1 MNENISGWFVMLL
14 GMGTVFFG
22 LICLVAITRL
32 MSFFTNKAAGKAS
45 AAPAAVPAAAPAV
58 QAGIPN
64 RPQFAAAVAAAI
76 ATEMGTEPSGLRI
89 VSIEKK

>member
-22 LICLVAITRL
+22 LVCLVAITKT
-32 MSFFTNKAAGKAS
+32 MSFFTNKATSKAQ
-45 AAPAAVPAAAPAV
+45 APAAAPA
-58 QAGIPN
+58 APAAADTGIPN

-76 ATEMGTEPSGLRI
+76 ATEMGTNVSGLRI
-89 VSIEKK
+89 LSIKKK